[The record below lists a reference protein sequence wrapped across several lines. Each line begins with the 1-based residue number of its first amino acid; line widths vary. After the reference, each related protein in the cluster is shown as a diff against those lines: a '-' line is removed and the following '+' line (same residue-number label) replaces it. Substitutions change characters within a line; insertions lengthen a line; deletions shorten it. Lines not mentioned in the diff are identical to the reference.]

1 MRTVAAPT
9 PGIDARVTWFVQE
22 CTRNGVRIEGYV
34 RSAERI
40 GDREMAAFFRR
51 ALREA
56 HRIASG
62 VGR

>member
-1 MRTVAAPT
+1 MRTVAAPA
-9 PGIDARVTWFVQE
+9 PGVDARITWFVQE
-22 CTRNGVRIEGYV
+22 CRRNGVRIEGYV

-51 ALREA
+51 AQREA
-56 HRIASG
+56 HRITSG